1 MNMKSNR
8 LEDEYIELMKRN
20 RDLRMELLLYAEELD
35 NQSEPVNPHE
45 VADKLIEFLNKNSPY
60 P

>member
-20 RDLRMELLLYAEELD
+20 RDLRMELLMYAEELD

-45 VADKLIEFLNKNSPY
+45 IADKLIDLLNHGRD
-60 P
+60 